1 MNLDVAHVTC
11 NVWGGVGVGS
21 QVVVAI
27 LQEQGM
33 KRTEQRNDWE
43 DSLENISWSLN
54 FTTVSKI
61 IRKILRN
68 FFQYESK

>member
-27 LQEQGM
+27 FQEQGM

-43 DSLENISWSLN
+43 DSLENIS
-54 FTTVSKI
+54 
-61 IRKILRN
+61 
-68 FFQYESK
+68 